1 MRKFIGVVAASLLCV
16 GCATTPS
23 LYQWEDYQ
31 PQVYKYLKD
40 EGKSKEEQIIILE
53 KGLQKIQATGK
64 TPPPGYHAHLG
75 LLYYEVGRGAEAVQ
89 QFQTEKAL
97 FPESTKYMNF
107 LLNKMQNKGEK

>member
-1 MRKFIGVVAASLLCV
+1 MLKLISVFAASLLCL
-16 GCATTPS
+16 GCTTPSS

-40 EGKSKEEQIIILE
+40 DGKTKEEQILVLE
-53 KGLQKIQATGK
+53 KGLQKIQANGK

-75 LLYYEVGRGAEAVQ
+75 LLYYEVGRAAEALQ

-97 FPESTKYMNF
+97 FPESAKYMNF
-107 LLNKMQNKGEK
+107 LLNKTQNKGEK